1 MHTLGREIWRGK
13 HIVQAADYIANA
25 LYGYYEYGDNIYYSR
40 FKHKLGSVLL
50 FPWKLFGK

>member
-1 MHTLGREIWRGK
+1 MDSDDK
-13 HIVQAADYIANA
+13 NAYIVQAADYIANA